1 MTMTKKYKILGK
13 FIKDM
18 SSETKDIETYLFVK
32 DHIAKYQLGIDINS
46 KALKNKLIEISTTLK
61 FEDKTESKSKSHF
74 EVTFSTIVKID
85 EGVKYEIYKDH
96 LGYPTFGIGHL
107 ITENDPEHGEP
118 DGTEISEERVNEV
131 FETDVA
137 KFVSESK
144 ILFPDLDDLPD
155 VAQQVIVNMAFNMG
169 RPRLSKFKNFIAGVN
184 DRDWTR
190 AAEEMMDSRWA
201 TQVGDRAIRLRNQI
215 LTLV

>member
-1 MTMTKKYKILGK
+1 MN
-13 FIKDM
+13 
-18 SSETKDIETYLFVK
+18 IEALRE
-32 DHIAKYQLGIDINS
+32 QL
-46 KALKNKLIEISTTLK
+46 
-61 FEDKTESKSKSHF
+61 
-74 EVTFSTIVKID
+74 KID

-118 DGTEISEERVNEV
+118 DGKEISEDRVNEI
-131 FETDVA
+131 FGTDVA
-137 KFVSESK
+137 KFVSEAK

-215 LTLV
+215 LTLI

>member
-1 MTMTKKYKILGK
+1 MN
-13 FIKDM
+13 
-18 SSETKDIETYLFVK
+18 IEALRE
-32 DHIAKYQLGIDINS
+32 QL
-46 KALKNKLIEISTTLK
+46 
-61 FEDKTESKSKSHF
+61 
-74 EVTFSTIVKID
+74 KID

-107 ITENDPEHGEP
+107 ITEDDPEHGEP
-118 DGTEISEERVNEV
+118 DGKEISEDRVNEV
-131 FETDVA
+131 FATDVA

-144 ILFPDLDDLPD
+144 ILFPDLDELPD

-215 LTLV
+215 LTLA

>member
-1 MTMTKKYKILGK
+1 MN
-13 FIKDM
+13 
-18 SSETKDIETYLFVK
+18 IEALRE
-32 DHIAKYQLGIDINS
+32 QL
-46 KALKNKLIEISTTLK
+46 K
-61 FEDKTESKSKSHF
+61 
-74 EVTFSTIVKID
+74 VD

-107 ITENDPEHGEP
+107 ITENDPEHGKP
-118 DGTEISEERVNEV
+118 DGTEISEDRVNEI

-137 KFVSESK
+137 KFVSEAK

>member
-1 MTMTKKYKILGK
+1 MN
-13 FIKDM
+13 
-18 SSETKDIETYLFVK
+18 IEALRE
-32 DHIAKYQLGIDINS
+32 QL
-46 KALKNKLIEISTTLK
+46 
-61 FEDKTESKSKSHF
+61 
-74 EVTFSTIVKID
+74 KID

-107 ITENDPEHGEP
+107 ITENDPEHNKTV
-118 DGTEISEERVNEV
+118 GTEISEDRVNEI

-137 KFVSESK
+137 KFVSEAK

-184 DRDWTR
+184 DRDWTK